1 MTDTS
6 TQTSEQKPESGL
18 IAYLHRLAKDQDR
31 AALAHL
37 RRGLGKRPGDA
48 MEMYPYVGRFAD
60 EEKGRAHER
69 TVFLTASLFAY
80 HPVDSK
86 NIENFGASVY
96 MLEKALEPKD
106 KKKDERQSKESSTER
121 RFVALLDA
129 DAEDLHYYLRQM
141 IGLLKANDIPVNW
154 EQLFKDIRNW
164 SHDDRFVQR
173 KWARSFWGSKET
185 KDNNHSETTGGEEQ

>member
-1 MTDTS
+1 MTERAVQTE
-6 TQTSEQKPESGL
+6 TQKSESGL
-18 IAYLHRLAKDQDR
+18 IAYLRGLVANEDR

-37 RRGLGKRPGDA
+37 RRGLGRRPGDA
-48 MEMYPYVGRFAD
+48 IEMYPYVGRFAGED
-60 EEKGRAHER
+60 TNQSHER
-69 TVFLTASLFAY
+69 AVFLTAALFADY
-80 HPVDSK
+80 PDARQNAGDLGSSVKQLADISDS
-86 NIENFGASVY
+86 I
-96 MLEKALEPKD
+96 
-106 KKKDERQSKESSTER
+106 ER

-141 IGLLKANDIPVNW
+141 IGLLKANDVPVNW

-185 KDNNHSETTGGEEQ
+185 KAGNNTETTGGEVQ